1 MDPYLL
7 NRKKLAL
14 EINKPDLFD
23 YIDHWPLF
31 AGVQNISRFLY
42 IYETLKTLNNV
53 KGDIVE
59 LGSWKGANLLWMAKV
74 QSIFLGGEQQKRF
87 IVLILF
93 KA

>member
-14 EINKPDLFD
+14 EINKPDF
-23 YIDHWPLF
+23 IDHWPLF
-31 AGVQNISRFLY
+31 VGVQNISRFLY

-59 LGSWKGANLLWMAKV
+59 LGSWKGANLLWLAKV
-74 QSIFLGGEQQKRF
+74 QSFLGSNKKIHCFG
-87 IVLILF
+87 VYIL
-93 KA
+93 

>member
-23 YIDHWPLF
+23 FIDHWPLF

-42 IYETLKTLNNV
+42 IYETLKTLN
-53 KGDIVE
+53 
-59 LGSWKGANLLWMAKV
+59 
-74 QSIFLGGEQQKRF
+74 KR
-87 IVLILF
+87 
-93 KA
+93 